1 MRITIHSL
9 SAIMLAALVAGQA
22 WGVDAGPKLEILLPG
37 KTVPEEPAQTEV
49 IAWGDNG
56 DGQTNVPSS
65 PQSGVVDIAA
75 GRYHTVALKQDGSVI
90 AWGFNGLV
98 PSSAQSGVV
107 AIAAGGDSH
116 TVALKFTG
124 LLFGP
129 TQLGQSVNSPISV
142 ASEGELPLTGLLT
155 EITGPDADQFS
166 LPGTLPGSIAPG
178 ASPVPLQVRF
188 TPTRV
193 GLMNATLRLHS
204 NDPMTPV
211 FELPLKATGTILV
224 TATKL
229 GVSGS
234 SFTYAPLRLDRQTG
248 LMLQKI
254 TFTNTTGF
262 SLHGLRLI
270 LSNVASGVQVYS
282 SSVGPVLGTYE
293 MIYSNPIA
301 TAEAISFD
309 LVYFDPKR
317 RTAASIHPVIS
328 AEALLAPEPDS
339 LVVTGTVV
347 PLRSARPTP
356 QGPFLE
362 WNSVPKASYVV
373 EYSNDA
379 GKTWFSAVHRLS
391 TGTTR
396 MFWVDR
402 GQPETKT
409 KPVGVPNKPGGRLYR
424 VKKL

>member
-1 MRITIHSL
+1 V
-9 SAIMLAALVAGQA
+9 VA
-22 WGVDAGPKLEILLPG
+22 
-37 KTVPEEPAQTEV
+37 
-49 IAWGDNG
+49 
-56 DGQTNVPSS
+56 
-65 PQSGVVDIAA
+65 IAA
-75 GRYHTVALKQDGSVI
+75 GFYHTVALKPASRVI
-90 AWGFNGLV
+90 AWGWNDYGSTNV
-98 PSSAQSGVV
+98 PSSALSGVV
-107 AIAAGGDSH
+107 AIAAGAYH
-116 TVALKFTG
+116 TVALKSPG

-129 TQLGQSVNSPISV
+129 TQLGQSVNSPIWV

-204 NDPMTPV
+204 NDPGTPV
-211 FELPLKATGTILV
+211 FELPLKGTGTFNP
-224 TATKL
+224 TATKPS
-229 GVSGS
+229 VSGS

-254 TFTNTTGF
+254 TFTNTTGVP
-262 SLHGLRLI
+262 LHGLGLI

-282 SSVGPVLGTYE
+282 SSVGQVPGTYE
-293 MIYSNPIA
+293 VIYSNPIA
-301 TAEAISFD
+301 ATKAITFD

-317 RTAASIHPVIS
+317 RTADSIHPVIK
-328 AEALLAPEPDS
+328 AEALVEPEPDS
-339 LVVTGTVV
+339 LVVPGTVV
-347 PLRSARPTP
+347 PLRSARATP

-373 EYSNDA
+373 EYSDDA
-379 GKTWFSAVHRLS
+379 GATWFSAVHRLS
-391 TGTTR
+391 TTTTR

-409 KPVGVPNKPGGRLYR
+409 KTVGVPNKPGGRLYR